1 MVIIKSAARFSSIE
15 MSVILTQ
22 TDTTVGF
29 LSQNAQKLYEIKS
42 RPQVKPFIK
51 VYKDF
56 KSFKQDGGRVSSG
69 RKNLVRRSKKTTFI
83 INNFSFRVADI
94 KLDSQI
100 LRETPWFYSTSANKS
115 AERFNRNFC
124 ESKADIIVEDINSLV
139 EKDSSSL
146 IKINSTKR
154 RKLR

>member
-1 MVIIKSAARFSSIE
+1 MVKFKSTARFSSIE
-15 MSVILTQ
+15 MPVLLTQ

-42 RPQVKPFIK
+42 RPQTKPFIK

-56 KSFKQDGGRVSSG
+56 KSFKQDGNRVATG

-83 INNFSFRVADI
+83 INNFSFRVANI
-94 KLDSQI
+94 TLDSQI
-100 LRETPWFYSTSANKS
+100 LRDTPWFYSTSANKS
-115 AERFNRNFC
+115 AESFNRDFC
-124 ESKADIIVEDINSLV
+124 ESKADIIIEDWHSLS
-139 EKDSSSL
+139 EKDASSL
-146 IKINSTKR
+146 IKINSKKR

>member
-1 MVIIKSAARFSSIE
+1 MP
-15 MSVILTQ
+15 VILTQ

-29 LSQNAQKLYEIKS
+29 LSQNTQKLYEIKS
-42 RPQVKPFIK
+42 RPQTKPFIK

-56 KSFKQDGGRVSSG
+56 KSFKQDGGRVSKG

-83 INNFSFRVADI
+83 INNFSFRVAHPH
-94 KLDSQI
+94 LDSQI

-115 AERFNRNFC
+115 AERFNRDFC

>member
-1 MVIIKSAARFSSIE
+1 MVFFQSTARFSSIE
-15 MSVILTQ
+15 MPVILTQ

-42 RPQVKPFIK
+42 RPQTKPFIK

-56 KSFKQDGGRVSSG
+56 KSFLQDGNRVSRG

-83 INNFSFRVADI
+83 INNFSFRVAEI
-94 KLDSQI
+94 NLDSKI
-100 LRETPWFYSTSANKS
+100 LKETPWFYSTSANKS
-115 AERFNRNFC
+115 AENFDRDFC
-124 ESKADIIVEDINSLV
+124 ESKADIIIEDINSLV

-146 IKINSTKR
+146 IKINSKKR

>member
-1 MVIIKSAARFSSIE
+1 MPV
-15 MSVILTQ
+15 VLTQ

-42 RPQVKPFIK
+42 RPQTKPFIK

-56 KSFKQDGGRVSSG
+56 KSFIEDGNRVSKE

-83 INNFSFRVADI
+83 INNISFRVAQTG
-94 KLDSQI
+94 LDSQM
-100 LRETPWFYSTSANKS
+100 LRDTPWFYSTSANKS
-115 AERFNRNFC
+115 SESFDRDFC
-124 ESKADIIVEDINSLV
+124 ESKADIIIEDINSLV

-146 IKINSTKR
+146 IKINSKKR

>member
-1 MVIIKSAARFSSIE
+1 MVKLQSTARFSSIE

-42 RPQVKPFIK
+42 RPQTKPFIK

-56 KSFKQDGGRVSSG
+56 KSFMQDGGRVSRG

-83 INNFSFRVADI
+83 INSFSFRVAKI
-94 KLDSQI
+94 GLESQI

-115 AERFNRNFC
+115 TESFNRDFC
-124 ESKADIIVEDINSLV
+124 ESKADIIIEDVNSLV

-146 IKINSTKR
+146 IKINSKKR